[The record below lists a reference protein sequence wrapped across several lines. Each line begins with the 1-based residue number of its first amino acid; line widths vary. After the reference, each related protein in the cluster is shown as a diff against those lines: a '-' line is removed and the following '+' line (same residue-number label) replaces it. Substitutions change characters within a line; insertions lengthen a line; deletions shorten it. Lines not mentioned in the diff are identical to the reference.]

1 MELEQNI
8 ILEIQN
14 STTTFLKLLLCISSQ
29 PRKKKDIEEMNS
41 YIFQGGRCEVSS
53 NSDPQFSVETYIYQL
68 FLYKI

>member
-14 STTTFLKLLLCISSQ
+14 STTTFLKWLLCISSQ
-29 PRKKKDIEEMNS
+29 PKKENIEKRSS

-53 NSDPQFSVETYIYQL
+53 NGDPQFSIDIYIYQL